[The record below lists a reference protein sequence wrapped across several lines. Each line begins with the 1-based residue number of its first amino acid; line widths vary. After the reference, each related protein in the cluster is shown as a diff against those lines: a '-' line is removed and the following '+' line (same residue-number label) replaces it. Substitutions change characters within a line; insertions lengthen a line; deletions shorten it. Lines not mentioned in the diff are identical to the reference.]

1 MVHEDRARECS
12 MSAASGISM
21 YAMLG
26 AWRGE
31 NDNAHCKWFL
41 VVVILVPMKE
51 KNTLCQTLEVNCG
64 TSDLHHTF
72 DRNATPIKR
81 LNKLKEQLKKS

>member
-1 MVHEDRARECS
+1 
-12 MSAASGISM
+12 MSAANGISM

-31 NDNAHCKWFL
+31 NANALLTEHGFYV

-51 KNTLCQTLEVNCG
+51 KNTLCQTLEGNCG
-64 TSDLHHTF
+64 TTDLHHTF
-72 DRNATPIKR
+72 DRNVAPIKR

>member
-1 MVHEDRARECS
+1 MVHEDKARECS

-31 NDNAHCKWFL
+31 NANALLTEHGFYV

-51 KNTLCQTLEVNCG
+51 KNTVSNSRSGLWN
-64 TSDLHHTF
+64 
-72 DRNATPIKR
+72 N
-81 LNKLKEQLKKS
+81 

>member
-1 MVHEDRARECS
+1 

-31 NDNAHCKWFL
+31 NANAHCKWFL

-51 KNTLCQTLEVNCG
+51 KNTLCQTLEGNCG
-64 TSDLHHTF
+64 TTDLHHTF
-72 DRNATPIKR
+72 DRNVTPIKR

>member
-1 MVHEDRARECS
+1 MVHEDKARECS

-31 NDNAHCKWFL
+31 NANAHCTQFL

-51 KNTLCQTLEVNCG
+51 NIA
-64 TSDLHHTF
+64 
-72 DRNATPIKR
+72 RIANAVQVTI
-81 LNKLKEQLKKS
+81 

>member
-1 MVHEDRARECS
+1 

-31 NDNAHCKWFL
+31 NANALLTEHGFYV

-51 KNTLCQTLEVNCG
+51 KTQWIV
-64 TSDLHHTF
+64 
-72 DRNATPIKR
+72 
-81 LNKLKEQLKKS
+81 EQLTCITPLTEMSLPSNG

>member
-1 MVHEDRARECS
+1 MVHEDKARECS
-12 MSAASGISM
+12 MTAASGISM

-31 NDNAHCKWFL
+31 NANAHCTQFL

-51 KNTLCQTLEVNCG
+51 KTQVDCG
-64 TSDLHHTF
+64 TTDLHHTF
-72 DRNATPIKR
+72 DRNVAPIKR
-81 LNKLKEQLKKS
+81 LNKLKKELKRS